1 MSDKKKWLWIC
12 LILMGFLLGT
22 TGQTVHAAVKQA
34 EITTTSAQGD
44 LTVLF
49 TFDKEVVDIA
59 FISPSGA
66 KKTAGDSDVEYSSG
80 ELWSTYRIHDAAAGK
95 WSVEYDLGANTGI
108 DYSVIEDDYG
118 LWLQYFTPGE
128 ITEDRLPVTFEADYE
143 SEDVYYRYEIYAV
156 STSDSEE
163 ISMVSEG
170 SAKANEEKEAEIN
183 LSHLSSDTYIFRLEV
198 YYQDG
203 DVELFDSLQTEEI
216 SYTNPNEPESIEN
229 FKVLIDTD
237 GFLCTVDW
245 SDYAGWGYDSYRL
258 TAEADGESIYSGKLE
273 RNVTESSFTFSSEVK
288 SLTLKLS
295 YKRNDMWSAAI
306 VKTIDLGQESL
317 SNASGEITSS
327 GQLGLAYTVAKER
340 PLHVNINGEEGDYQ
354 VREDGTLFF
363 DLNEGNNTVYAEMET
378 DNLVYYVVDTNV
390 YCDFLPPEIKL
401 YENLDGKTFY
411 TDSAVILGKITGGDT
426 LRIDGN
432 VVEPDENGDFSYEVK
447 LSLGENIVELEA
459 EDANGNITKRVLT
472 LYKDTNMVNGT
483 DVKKGWMTFLPLFA
497 SLFGSVLIIVLSLL
511 FMKKK
516 DKTEKKKKPGLF
528 VVWDVCVG
536 LAEGVCIWQFVSRYL
551 FGNSMAYLE
560 LAEKSAAEAARY
572 LRMERIFGIASGAGM
587 LILLISILVTVL
599 VFRHGKKKQAGQE
612 ETK

>member
-34 EITTTSAQGD
+34 EITTTSKQGD

-66 KKTAGDSDVEYSSG
+66 KKTAGDSDVEYSAG
-80 ELWSTYRIHDAAAGK
+80 DLWSTYRIHDAVAGK

-108 DYSVIEDDYG
+108 DYSIIEDDYG

-128 ITEDRLPVTFEADYE
+128 IAEDRLPVTFEADYE

-156 STSDSEE
+156 STTDSEE
-163 ISMVSEG
+163 ISLVSDG
-170 SAKANEEKEAEIN
+170 SAKANEEKEAEMN
-183 LSHLSSDTYIFRLEV
+183 LSHLSSDTYVFRLEV

-229 FKVLIDTD
+229 YKVLIDTD

-245 SDYAGWGYDSYRL
+245 SDYAGWGDDAYRL
-258 TAEADGESIYSGKLE
+258 NAEADGESIYSGKLE

-295 YKRNDMWSAAI
+295 YKRNNMWSAAT
-306 VKTIDLGQESL
+306 VKTIDLEQENL

-327 GQLGLAYTVAKER
+327 GQLGLAYKVAKER

-354 VREDGTLFF
+354 VKEEGTLFF

-432 VVEPDENGDFSYEVK
+432 VVEPDENGDFSCEVK
-447 LSLGENIVELEA
+447 LSLGENVVELEA
-459 EDANGNITKRVLT
+459 EDANGNLVKRVLT
-472 LYKDTNMVNGT
+472 LYKDTNMVNG
-483 DVKKGWMTFLPLFA
+483 VEAKKGWLTFLPLFV
-497 SLFGSVLIIVLSLL
+497 SLFVSAVIILLSVLFL
-511 FMKKK
+511 KKK
-516 DKTEKKKKPGLF
+516 DKTEKKKRRGLL
-528 VVWDVCVG
+528 VVWDVCIG
-536 LAEGVCIWQFVSRYL
+536 LAEGICIWQFVSRYL

-572 LRMERIFGIASGAGM
+572 LRMERIFGIASGAG
-587 LILLISILVTVL
+587 LLLLFISILVTVL
-599 VFRHGKKKQAGQE
+599 VFRHGKKKQAEQE
-612 ETK
+612 ETR

>member
-95 WSVEYDLGANTGI
+95 WSIEYDLGANTGI

-327 GQLGLAYTVAKER
+327 GQLGLAYTVTKEH
-340 PLHVNINGEEGDYQ
+340 PLYVNINGEEGNYR
-354 VREDGTLFF
+354 VKEDGTLFF

-516 DKTEKKKKPGLF
+516 DKTEKKPGLF

-599 VFRHGKKKQAGQE
+599 VFRHGKKKQAAQE
-612 ETK
+612 EAK